1 MKQHLD
7 TSLLQQH
14 ALLFLLKFLKEQ
26 NYRFTVITP
35 LTHERIIKRK
45 ESLSSRSTTLRDIF
59 GWNLTF
65 APEDLDPQLFVLL
78 EKADLIHIENNQCF
92 SKIRVASLEDELFIH
107 SAFPTVENDAVF
119 FGPDTYRFYYHL
131 KQYLLTQSPSCQRT
145 VELCCGT
152 SAVAISIAKRFPS
165 ISEVFTA
172 DINPKALF
180 YSQVNQQFNGLENI
194 YPTHSNLFSDLEGNF
209 DLIFA
214 NPPYLMDIQERQYRH
229 GGNNLDGTELSFNIL
244 REAVKRLAPN
254 GSIFL
259 YTGISISQYGNKFLE
274 AIQSWIINYPTL
286 KCTYEEIDPDVFGEE
301 LEQPN
306 YQHIER
312 IAVVLVKINAI

>member
-92 SKIRVASLEDELFIH
+92 SKIR
-107 SAFPTVENDAVF
+107 
-119 FGPDTYRFYYHL
+119 
-131 KQYLLTQSPSCQRT
+131 
-145 VELCCGT
+145 
-152 SAVAISIAKRFPS
+152 
-165 ISEVFTA
+165 
-172 DINPKALF
+172 
-180 YSQVNQQFNGLENI
+180 
-194 YPTHSNLFSDLEGNF
+194 
-209 DLIFA
+209 
-214 NPPYLMDIQERQYRH
+214 
-229 GGNNLDGTELSFNIL
+229 
-244 REAVKRLAPN
+244 
-254 GSIFL
+254 
-259 YTGISISQYGNKFLE
+259 
-274 AIQSWIINYPTL
+274 
-286 KCTYEEIDPDVFGEE
+286 
-301 LEQPN
+301 
-306 YQHIER
+306 
-312 IAVVLVKINAI
+312 